1 VSLSVFQLS
10 YQGLTIGDGTD
21 FEIKTLDG
29 LESLPDIVNPDVKV
43 DRDQGLYAGTY
54 TAGGRLI
61 AIEYEVHAGTD
72 AAFRADLDALGAALA
87 PIALTEQPL
96 AFLLPGMVQLGRQSY
111 VRPLTRACVVDIDYT
126 HRIARGVMHLFATD
140 PRLYDVTLN
149 SQTAGLPAGN
159 GGLTWPTAWPISWGS
174 AGAGGL
180 LTCTNA
186 GTFESRPVLTI
197 TGPIDNPTI
206 SNLTTGQ
213 SFTLAITLI
222 GGDSLVI
229 DMRAKTV
236 VLNGTASRRG
246 NATVANWWTII
257 PGNNSIQFS
266 ANTVQV
272 GSQLTVA
279 FASAWI

>member
-1 VSLSVFQLS
+1 MT

-21 FEIKTLDG
+21 FEIKTIDG
-29 LESLPDIVNPDVKV
+29 LESLPDIVQPDLKI
-43 DRDQGLYAGTY
+43 DRDQGMYAGLY

-61 AIEYEVHAGTD
+61 AIEYEVHASTD
-72 AAFRADLDALGAALA
+72 AQFRADLDTLGTALA
-87 PIALTEQPL
+87 PIGTVEQPL
-96 AFLLPGMVQLGRQSY
+96 AFLLPGMAQLGRQSY
-111 VRPLTRACVVDIDYT
+111 VRPLTRACIIDVDYS

-149 SQTAGLPAGN
+149 SQSVGLPASN
-159 GGLTWPTAWPISWGS
+159 GGTSWPVVWPLSWGS

-186 GTFESRPVLTI
+186 GTFEARPVLTI

-206 SNLTTGQ
+206 TNLTTGM
-213 SFTLAITLI
+213 SFTLAITLAP
-222 GGDSLVI
+222 GDTLTI
-229 DMRAKTV
+229 DMKARTV
-236 VLNGTASRRG
+236 ILNGTASRRG
-246 NATVANWWTII
+246 NATVAQWWSII
-257 PGNNSIQFS
+257 PGANSVQFS